1 MKKLLLVI
9 ALVVI
14 AACSNNG
21 SRAEGAGPHEL
32 SDAAMT
38 SANLKGVAV
47 AREAALA
54 GAEVGCAALAQMVAL
69 TQEAAQAGGK
79 IQDASWLAGW
89 KTVREL

>member
-21 SRAEGAGPHEL
+21 SRVGGAGPHEM

-38 SANLKGVAV
+38 TANLKGVAV

-79 IQDASWLAGW
+79 IQDASWLAVW